1 LIKGYRISFL
11 KPKFYYQEDTML
23 TDKLK
28 SFIQK
33 KEGEPNKKKV
43 ENLVVFLIILIITI
57 IVINAIWSGEGKESE
72 KDQPTSDKNKKLA
85 SEVQSIQTNNKE
97 VTEDTTVKN
106 LEEIL
111 SKING
116 VGKVK
121 VMITYSQ
128 TSKNVPLYNQDSSE
142 KNTEESDKQGGTRKI
157 TETDT
162 KTEIIYKEENG
173 EKVPITQS
181 IISPTIEG
189 AIITAEGAG
198 NATVKTNIIQAVEAV
213 TGVATHK
220 IQVFEMSKD

>member
-1 LIKGYRISFL
+1 
-11 KPKFYYQEDTML
+11 ML

-28 SFIQK
+28 EIFVKRQ
-33 KEGEPNKKKV
+33 GEPNKKKI

-57 IVINAIWSGEGKESE
+57 IVINVIWNGDSKKVQEQEIDTDS
-72 KDQPTSDKNKKLA
+72 NKKLA
-85 SEVQSIQTNNKE
+85 SSVNEVQTNSSAIS
-97 VTEDTTVKN
+97 EDETVKN

-128 TSKNVPLYNQDSSE
+128 TSQTIPLYNQDSSE
-142 KNTEESDKQGGTRKI
+142 KNTEESDTQGGTRKI

-173 EKVPITQS
+173 APFSEFKKIVLDALKKGEVINIKGFGKFFTRETGEKFYISPITKS
-181 IISPTIEG
+181 KRLSE
-189 AIITAEGAG
+189 
-198 NATVKTNIIQAVEAV
+198 NKVKP
-213 TGVATHK
+213 K
-220 IQVFEMSKD
+220 FKFSSKLYF

>member
-1 LIKGYRISFL
+1 
-11 KPKFYYQEDTML
+11 ML
-23 TDKLK
+23 TDKIK
-28 SFIQK
+28 NFISK
-33 KEGEPNKKKV
+33 KGDEPNKKKI
-43 ENLVVFLIILIITI
+43 ENIVVFLIVLIITL
-57 IVINAIWSGEGKESE
+57 IVINNIWNGESKDET
-72 KDQPTSDKNKKLA
+72 KDQTTSDKNKKLA
-85 SEVQSIQTNNKE
+85 SETQILQA
-97 VTEDTTVKN
+97 TEEESKDDIEKS

-111 SKING
+111 SHMNG

-121 VMITYSQ
+121 VMITYSRTSQ
-128 TSKNVPLYNQDSSE
+128 TVPLYNQDSLE
-142 KNTEESDKQGGTRKI
+142 KNTEENDTQGGTRKI

-173 EKVPITQS
+173 EKIPITQS

-189 AIITAEGAG
+189 AIVTAEGAD